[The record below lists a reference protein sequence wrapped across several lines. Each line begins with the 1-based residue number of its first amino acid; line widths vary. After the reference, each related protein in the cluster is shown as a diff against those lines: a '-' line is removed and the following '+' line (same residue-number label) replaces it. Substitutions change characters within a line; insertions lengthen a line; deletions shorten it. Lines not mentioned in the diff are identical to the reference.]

1 MFKEAYFFL
10 VQQKLLLEKKKK
22 INYKEAIKLK
32 SNNVL

>member
-22 INYKEAIKLK
+22 INHKEAIKLK